1 MRSSA
6 VHGNKIKDNINDSV
20 KESAI
25 LLNQIIKKCAEI
37 GSVPDT
43 ENLIFNI

>member
-1 MRSSA
+1 MRFSA
-6 VHGNKIKDNINDSV
+6 VHGNKIKDNINESV

-37 GSVPDT
+37 ESLPDT
-43 ENLIFNI
+43 ENLILNI